1 MIRTIALAALAAAL
15 TWPAVAGAA
24 CTGADPAITSVSVAG
39 VTPEGGVDHYH
50 ITGTVVNRGNQA
62 QASSVLQFVDI
73 VQNGQRLDSK
83 SIPPLTVGRSY
94 VFSYD
99 ALRST
104 GAGKG
109 TTTLHFRIRMRSP
122 SAPGGANCTADDDQ
136 NSLTF

>member
-1 MIRTIALAALAAAL
+1 MIRTIALAALAAVL
-15 TWPAVAGAA
+15 VFPAAAGAA
-24 CTGADPAITSVSVAG
+24 CSGADPAIASVSVAG

-50 ITGTVVNRGNQA
+50 ITGTVVNRGNEA
-62 QASSVLQFVDI
+62 QASNVLQFVDI

-83 SIPPLTVGRSY
+83 SIPPLAVGQSY
-94 VFSYD
+94 AFSYD

-122 SAPGGANCTADDDQ
+122 SAPGAANCTTGDDQ
-136 NSLTF
+136 NALTF